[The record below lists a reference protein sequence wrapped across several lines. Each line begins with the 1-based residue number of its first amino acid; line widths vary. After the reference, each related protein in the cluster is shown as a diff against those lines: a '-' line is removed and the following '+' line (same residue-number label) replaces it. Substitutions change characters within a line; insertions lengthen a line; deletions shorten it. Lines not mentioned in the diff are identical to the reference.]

1 MVSVVIP
8 TVTTRLNPVGGT
20 TCSAGGF
27 AKSVPTP
34 PSPGPWLEAVIA
46 LGPFVQ
52 LLLMPV
58 MWRHKHQQV
67 KAKIMGEAYAE
78 EGSNPLDPDA
88 KTTIFGRKLP
98 LKAVVLGLLI
108 GSRSI
113 SC

>member
-1 MVSVVIP
+1 MIP

-20 TCSAGGF
+20 TCSAGGL

-78 EGSNPLDPDA
+78 EGSNPPDPDA